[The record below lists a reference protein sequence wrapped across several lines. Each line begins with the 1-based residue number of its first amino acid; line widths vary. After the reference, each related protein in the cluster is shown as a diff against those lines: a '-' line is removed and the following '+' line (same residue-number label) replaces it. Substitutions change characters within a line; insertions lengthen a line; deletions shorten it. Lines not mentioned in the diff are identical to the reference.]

1 MVTVT
6 QFWAPQEGQDELF
19 QDDGTVEWSW
29 ALGDNSFYWGFA
41 VRPRS
46 ANTQV
51 EVTRQWTTSDNDFN
65 QVEHFLVTVS
75 QPVGREFRQGGRGG
89 FLQFTAIK
97 VQEP

>member
-1 MVTVT
+1 MATVT
-6 QFWAPQEGQDELF
+6 QFWAPHENQDALY
-19 QDDGTVEWSW
+19 QDYGTVEWYW

-41 VRPRS
+41 VRPQS

-51 EVTRQWTTSDNDFN
+51 EVSREWTTSDNNFN
-65 QVEHFLVTVS
+65 QVEHFLVNVS
-75 QPVGREFRQGGRGG
+75 PFDRNAGRGG